1 MHDSSPTARPA
12 ICSEQML
19 EQLKQLQPK
28 LFKPKPMQQVQHS

>member
-1 MHDSSPTARPA
+1 MHDSSLTARPA

-28 LFKPKPMQQVQHS
+28 LFKPKPMQQAQHS